1 MKRWFLLLLAVV
13 MAIGVPT
20 VGTGETKLLYE
31 GKELEPGVY
40 SFTCKEVDVAFV
52 VLATFNSM
60 EDYAQYLT
68 SPTVAEGLSQ
78 YAVRYYYVEKGDET
92 LIRIGKNQILLIDRG
107 SGNLVLK
114 EKEKQLSEEDVLE
127 LEAAQE
133 KMLAILRDPKRSS
146 GEKVLARL
154 DYYAVAYGS
163 KEKALENIRIQ
174 YSASGCSSAE
184 TTAILVAAQAGEEVH
199 KFRRVDYDSYN
210 MPAEKN
216 GFKGDT
222 ILVEGSIQKYVS
234 DGKKKNRTY
243 GMIVEQPDGNRWL
256 VYCAEKQN
264 GKLCAKRMGS
274 DPEAHV
280 FEGYEGQEVVIYG
293 KYSGFSKKY
302 KLPVVD
308 IFTYGGMLIVSENTF
323 IRTVQAEYS
332 ARSGI
337 DMLLPEL
344 IGAEHVIESDW
355 WDWH

>member
-1 MKRWFLLLLAVV
+1 MKRWFLLLLTVL
-13 MAIGVPT
+13 MAIAVPT
-20 VGTGETKLLYE
+20 AGTGETKLLYE

-40 SFTCKEVDVAFV
+40 SFTCKEVDVAFAI
-52 VLATFNSM
+52 LATFNSM
-60 EDYAQYLT
+60 EDYAQYLI

-78 YAVRYYYVEKGDET
+78 HAVRYYYVEKGDET
-92 LIRIGKNQILLIDRG
+92 LIGIEKNQILLIDRG

-114 EKEKQLSEEDVLE
+114 EKEKQPSEEEVLE
-127 LEAAQE
+127 LEAARE
-133 KMLAILRDPKRSS
+133 KMLTILRDPNRSS

-154 DYYAVAYGS
+154 DYYTVGYGS
-163 KEKALENIRIQ
+163 KEEAIETLTAE
-174 YSASGCSSAE
+174 YLASGCSLSE

-199 KFRRVDYDSYN
+199 KFRRVDYDAYN

-222 ILVEGSIQKYVS
+222 ILVEGVIQKYVS
-234 DGKKKNRTY
+234 DGNKKNRTY

-256 VYCAEKQN
+256 VYCAENQN
-264 GKLCAKRMGS
+264 GKLCARRRDS

-280 FEGYEGQEVVIYG
+280 FEGYEEQEVAVYG
-293 KYSGFSKKY
+293 KYTGFSEKY

-308 IFTYGGMLIVSENTF
+308 IFTYGGMLVVSENTF

-332 ARSGI
+332 ARGGI
-337 DMLLPEL
+337 DKLLPKL

>member
-1 MKRWFLLLLAVV
+1 MKRWFLLLVAVV

-20 VGTGETKLLYE
+20 VGSGETKLLYE

-92 LIRIGKNQILLIDRG
+92 LIGIGKNQILLIDRG

-114 EKEKQLSEEDVLE
+114 EKEEQPSEEVLE
-127 LEAAQE
+127 LEAAEE

-146 GEKVLARL
+146 GEKLLARL
-154 DYYAVAYGS
+154 DYYTVAYGS
-163 KEKALENIRIQ
+163 REDGLEKLIGVLSVSCNEDIVT
-174 YSASGCSSAE
+174 E
-184 TTAILVAAQAGEEVH
+184 MFVAAQAGEEVH
-199 KFRRVDYDSYN
+199 KFRRVDYDAYN

-216 GFKGDT
+216 GFKGDK

-234 DGKKKNRTY
+234 DGNKKNRTY

-280 FEGYEGQEVVIYG
+280 FEGYEGQEVAVYG
-293 KYSGFSKKY
+293 KYMGFSEKY

-308 IFTYGGMLIVSENTF
+308 IFTYGGMLVVSENTF
-323 IRTVQAEYS
+323 IRTDQAYQRVLFGS
-332 ARSGI
+332 DS
-337 DMLLPEL
+337 LLPEL

-355 WDWH
+355 WDWR